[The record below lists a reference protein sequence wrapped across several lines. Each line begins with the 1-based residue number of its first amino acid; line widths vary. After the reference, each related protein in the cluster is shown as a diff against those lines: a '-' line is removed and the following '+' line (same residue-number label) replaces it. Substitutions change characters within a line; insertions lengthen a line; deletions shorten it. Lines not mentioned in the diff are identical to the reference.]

1 MRIYVGH
8 ISAANIKCGILKEIP
23 HFCFFFPNITHIV
36 TRAVIDIALKL
47 MYNVSVKV
55 CYFSEEFMHIHSD
68 NEKYLLEL
76 AKSYPSRSSVLSE
89 IINLNAI
96 LNLPKGT
103 EHFMSD
109 IHGEYEAFLHIRR
122 NASGVIRKKVDALF
136 SKSITAKERGEL
148 ATLIYYPEEKLDE
161 IKERIQ
167 DISDWYAITLE
178 RLLMVC
184 RSVSSKYTRSKV
196 AKRLAKVAGGYDHV
210 IDELLNNDNEE
221 KNKIQ
226 YYDSIVDTIIRI
238 GSAEQLIVA
247 VCSAI
252 KSLVIDHLH
261 IVGDI
266 FDRGARADIIV
277 DELMKEDSIDIQW
290 GNHDVL
296 WMGAA
301 AGSRTCIATVLN
313 NSITYKNLDVIEIGY
328 GISLRPLSLFANEEY
343 KHSDV
348 SGYMPKGDTHGD
360 FLKQDD
366 DVLIARMHK
375 AISVIQ
381 FKLEGQTILRN
392 PSFGMSDRLL
402 LDKIDWDK
410 KTVLIDGV
418 EYPLKDSDFPTVDKE
433 NPYKL
438 TEREARVM
446 YYLKNA
452 FMRSEKLQRHAAFL
466 FEKGEMYT
474 IFNKNLLFH
483 GCIPL
488 DKDGEF
494 IKFDCADGLSGRAF
508 MDFCDRTA
516 RQGFFAKDGTAERQF
531 GKDFLWFLWCGRN
544 SPLCAREKI
553 TTFERLYVSDET
565 TWVEPKNTY
574 YNSWNDERIADKILG
589 EFSLGGSGSHII
601 NGHIPIK
608 SRKGEAP
615 IKANGKLIVIDGG
628 FCQAYQPTTGIGGY
642 TLIYNAEGIRISA
655 HEPFRGKANAI
666 KENVDILSD
675 TVVFEYSAYKI
686 LVKDTDQGAEIQ
698 RRIDDLMLLE
708 SAYETGRIKE
718 RTV

>member
-1 MRIYVGH
+1 MQGY
-8 ISAANIKCGILKEIP
+8 LE
-23 HFCFFFPNITHIV
+23 
-36 TRAVIDIALKL
+36 
-47 MYNVSVKV
+47 
-55 CYFSEEFMHIHSD
+55 

-109 IHGEYEAFLHIRR
+109 IHGEHEAYQHIRR

-136 SKSITAKERGEL
+136 AKSITAKERAEL
-148 ATLIYYPEEKLDE
+148 ATLIYYPEEKLDG
-161 IKERIQ
+161 IKESVT
-167 DISDWYAITLE
+167 DIDDWYAITLE
-178 RLLMVC
+178 RLLALC
-184 RSVSSKYTRSKV
+184 RFVSSKYTRSKV
-196 AKRLAKVAGGYDHV
+196 NKCLEKVAGGFDHV
-210 IDELLNNDNEE
+210 IDELLNNGNEE
-221 KNKIQ
+221 KNKIS
-226 YYDSIVDTIIRI
+226 YYDSLIKAVIDI
-238 GSAEQLIVA
+238 GAAEELIVA
-247 VCSAI
+247 ICSAI

-277 DELMKEDSIDIQW
+277 DELMKEASLDIQW

-328 GISLRPLSLFANEEY
+328 GISLRPLSLFASEQY
-343 KHSDV
+343 KNSDV
-348 SGYMPKGDTHGD
+348 SRYMPKGDTHGD

-366 DVLIARMHK
+366 DILIARMHK

-392 PSFGMSDRLL
+392 PAFGMESRLL
-402 LDKIDWDK
+402 LDKIDFDK
-410 KTVLIDGV
+410 RTVVIEGK
-418 EYPLKDSDFPTVDKE
+418 EYPLRDSDFPTVDRE
-433 NPYKL
+433 NPYRL
-438 TEREARVM
+438 TDAEARVM
-446 YYLKNA
+446 HYLKNA
-452 FMRSEKLQRHAAFL
+452 FMRSEKLHRHVAFL

-474 IFNKNLLFH
+474 ILNKNLMFH

-488 DKDGEF
+488 DKNGEF
-494 IKFDCADGLSGRAF
+494 IKFDCAGGLSGRAF
-508 MDFCDRTA
+508 MDWCDRVA
-516 RQGFFAKDGTAERQF
+516 RQGFFSKEGTPERQM
-531 GKDFLWFLWCGRN
+531 GKDFLWFLWCGKN

-553 TTFERLYVSDET
+553 TTFERLYVEDES

-574 YNSWNDERIADKILG
+574 YTSWNDERVADKILA
-589 EFSLGGSGSHII
+589 EFSLGGRGSHII

-608 SRKGEAP
+608 SKKGEAP
-615 IKANGKLIVIDGG
+615 VKAGGKLIVIDGG

-655 HEPFRGKANAI
+655 HEPFRGKTNAI
-666 KENVDILSD
+666 QNNVDILSD
-675 TVVFEYSAYKI
+675 TVVFEPSAEKI

-698 RRIDDLMLLE
+698 RRIDDLKLLGK
-708 SAYETGRIKE
+708 AYETGRIKE
-718 RTV
+718 RTYND

>member
-1 MRIYVGH
+1 
-8 ISAANIKCGILKEIP
+8 
-23 HFCFFFPNITHIV
+23 
-36 TRAVIDIALKL
+36 
-47 MYNVSVKV
+47 MYNDLSN
-55 CYFSEEFMHIHSD
+55 D
-68 NEKYLLEL
+68 KYLLEL
-76 AKSYPSRSSVLSE
+76 AKSYPNRSSALSE

-109 IHGEYEAFLHIRR
+109 IHGEHEAFLHIRR
-122 NASGVIRKKVDALF
+122 NASGVIRKKVDAVL
-136 SKSITAKERGEL
+136 SKSITAKERAEL

-161 IKERIQ
+161 IKERVP
-167 DISDWYAITLE
+167 DMNDWYAITLE
-178 RLLMVC
+178 RLLLVC
-184 RSVSSKYTRSKV
+184 RNVSNKYTRSKIL
-196 AKRLAKVAGGYDHV
+196 KRLAKVAGGYDHV
-210 IDELLNNDNEE
+210 IDELLNNGNEE

-226 YYDSIVDTIIRI
+226 YYDSIVNTIINI
-238 GSAEQLIVA
+238 GAAEQLIVA

-277 DELMKEDSIDIQW
+277 DELIKEDSLDIQW

-313 NSITYKNLDVIEIGY
+313 NSITYKNLDVVEIGY

-343 KHSDV
+343 KNSDV
-348 SGYMPKGDTHGD
+348 SKYMPKGNTQGD
-360 FLKQDD
+360 FLKHDD

-381 FKLEGQTILRN
+381 FKLEGQTVMRN
-392 PSFGMSDRLL
+392 PSFGMEDRLL
-402 LDKIDWDK
+402 LHKIDRAR
-410 KTVLIDGV
+410 GV
-418 EYPLKDSDFPTVDKE
+418 VEIEGEKYKLSDTDLPTVDPD

-438 TEREARVM
+438 TEGEARVM

-488 DKDGEF
+488 DKNGEF
-494 IKFDCADGLSGRAF
+494 IKFECAGGLSGRAF
-508 MDFCDRTA
+508 MDYCDRIA
-516 RQGFFAKDGTAERQF
+516 RQGFFAKDGTAERQY
-531 GKDFLWFLWCGRN
+531 GKDFLWFLWCGKN

-553 TTFERLYVSDET
+553 TTFERLYVDDES

-574 YNSWNDERIADKILG
+574 YDSWNNEAIADKILA
-589 EFSLGGSGSHII
+589 EFSLGGNGSHII

-615 IKANGKLIVIDGG
+615 VKANGKLIVIDGG

-655 HEPFRGKANAI
+655 HEPFRGRTNAI
-666 KENVDILSD
+666 KENVDIISD
-675 TVVFEYSAYKI
+675 TVVFEYSQYKI
-686 LVKDTDQGAEIQ
+686 LVKDTDQGAEIE
-698 RRIDDLMLLE
+698 RRIDDLSLLVK
-708 SAYETGRIKE
+708 AFETGRIKE

>member
-1 MRIYVGH
+1 MR
-8 ISAANIKCGILKEIP
+8 
-23 HFCFFFPNITHIV
+23 
-36 TRAVIDIALKL
+36 
-47 MYNVSVKV
+47 
-55 CYFSEEFMHIHSD
+55 EFVE

-109 IHGEYEAFLHIRR
+109 IHGEHEAYLHIRR

-136 SKSITAKERGEL
+136 GKSITAKERAEL
-148 ATLIYYPEEKLDE
+148 ATLIYYPEEKLDG
-161 IKERIQ
+161 IKECVT
-167 DISDWYAITLE
+167 DIDDWYAITLE
-178 RLLMVC
+178 RLLALC
-184 RSVSSKYTRSKV
+184 RFVSSKYTRSKV
-196 AKRLAKVAGGYDHV
+196 NKCLEKVAGGFDHV
-210 IDELLNNDNEE
+210 IDELLNNGNEE
-221 KNKIQ
+221 KNKIS
-226 YYDSIVDTIIRI
+226 YYDSLIETVINI
-238 GSAEQLIVA
+238 GAAEQLIVA
-247 VCSAI
+247 ICSAI

-277 DELMKEDSIDIQW
+277 DELMKEASLDIQW

-313 NSITYKNLDVIEIGY
+313 NSITYKNLDVVEIGY
-328 GISLRPLSLFANEEY
+328 GISLRPLSLFASEQY
-343 KHSDV
+343 KDSDV
-348 SGYMPKGDTHGD
+348 SHYMPKGDTHGD

-366 DVLIARMHK
+366 DILIARMHK
-375 AISVIQ
+375 AISIIQ

-392 PSFGMSDRLL
+392 PAFGMEDRLL
-402 LDKIDWDK
+402 LDKIDFDK
-410 KTVLIDGV
+410 KTVMIEGK
-418 EYPLKDSDFPTVDKE
+418 EYLLRDSDFPTVDRE
-433 NPYKL
+433 NPYRL
-438 TEREARVM
+438 TDAEARVM
-446 YYLKNA
+446 HYLKNA
-452 FMRSEKLQRHAAFL
+452 FMRSEKLHRHVAFL

-474 IFNKNLLFH
+474 ILNKNLLFH

-488 DKDGEF
+488 DKNGEF
-494 IKFDCADGLSGRAF
+494 IKFDCAGGLSGRAF
-508 MDFCDRTA
+508 MDWCDRVA
-516 RQGFFAKDGTAERQF
+516 RQGFFAKDGTPERQY
-531 GKDFLWFLWCGRN
+531 GKDFLWFLWCGKN

-553 TTFERLYVSDET
+553 TTFERLYVEDES

-574 YNSWNDERIADKILG
+574 YNSWNDESVADKILS
-589 EFSLGGSGSHII
+589 EFSLGGRGSHII

-615 IKANGKLIVIDGG
+615 VKAGGKLIVIDGG

-655 HEPFRGKANAI
+655 HEPFRGKTNAI
-666 KENVDILSD
+666 QNNVDILSD
-675 TVVFEYSAYKI
+675 TVVFEPSAEKI
-686 LVKDTDQGAEIQ
+686 LVKDTDQGAEIR
-698 RRIDDLMLLE
+698 RRIDDLELLGK
-708 SAYETGRIKE
+708 AYETGRIKE
-718 RTV
+718 RTYND

>member
-1 MRIYVGH
+1 MRGFV
-8 ISAANIKCGILKEIP
+8 E
-23 HFCFFFPNITHIV
+23 
-36 TRAVIDIALKL
+36 
-47 MYNVSVKV
+47 
-55 CYFSEEFMHIHSD
+55 

-109 IHGEYEAFLHIRR
+109 IHGEHEAYLHIRR

-136 SKSITAKERGEL
+136 GKSITAKERAEL
-148 ATLIYYPEEKLDE
+148 ATLIYYPEEKLDG
-161 IKERIQ
+161 IKECVT
-167 DISDWYAITLE
+167 DIDNWYAITLE
-178 RLLMVC
+178 RLLALC
-184 RSVSSKYTRSKV
+184 RFVSSKYTRSKV
-196 AKRLAKVAGGYDHV
+196 NKCLEKVAGGFDHV
-210 IDELLNNDNEE
+210 IDELLNNGNEE
-221 KNKIQ
+221 KNKIS
-226 YYDSIVDTIIRI
+226 YYDSLIETVINI
-238 GSAEQLIVA
+238 GAAEQLIVA
-247 VCSAI
+247 ICSAI

-277 DELMKEDSIDIQW
+277 DELMKEASLDIQW

-313 NSITYKNLDVIEIGY
+313 NSITYKNLDVVEIGY
-328 GISLRPLSLFANEEY
+328 GISLRPLSLFASEQY
-343 KHSDV
+343 KDSDV
-348 SGYMPKGDTHGD
+348 SHYMPKGDTHGD

-366 DVLIARMHK
+366 DILIARMHK
-375 AISVIQ
+375 AISIIQ

-392 PSFGMSDRLL
+392 PAFGMEDRLL
-402 LDKIDWDK
+402 LDKIDFDK
-410 KTVLIDGV
+410 KTVMIEGK
-418 EYPLKDSDFPTVDKE
+418 EYLLRDSDFPTVDRE
-433 NPYKL
+433 NPYRL
-438 TEREARVM
+438 TDAEARVM
-446 YYLKNA
+446 HYLKNA
-452 FMRSEKLQRHAAFL
+452 FMRSEKLHRHVAFL

-474 IFNKNLLFH
+474 ILNKNLLFH

-488 DKDGEF
+488 DKNGEF
-494 IKFDCADGLSGRAF
+494 IKFDCAGGLSGRAF
-508 MDFCDRTA
+508 MDWCDRVA
-516 RQGFFAKDGTAERQF
+516 RQGFFAKDGTPERQY
-531 GKDFLWFLWCGRN
+531 GKDFLWFLWCGKN

-553 TTFERLYVSDET
+553 TTFERLYVEDES

-574 YNSWNDERIADKILG
+574 YNSWNDESVADKILS
-589 EFSLGGSGSHII
+589 EFSLGGRGSHII

-615 IKANGKLIVIDGG
+615 VKAGGKLIVIDGG

-655 HEPFRGKANAI
+655 HEPFRGKTNAI
-666 KENVDILSD
+666 QNNVDILSD
-675 TVVFEYSAYKI
+675 TVVFEPSAEKI
-686 LVKDTDQGAEIQ
+686 LVKDTDQGAEIR
-698 RRIDDLMLLE
+698 RRIDDLELLGK
-708 SAYETGRIKE
+708 AYETGRIKE
-718 RTV
+718 RTYND

>member
-1 MRIYVGH
+1 M
-8 ISAANIKCGILKEIP
+8 
-23 HFCFFFPNITHIV
+23 
-36 TRAVIDIALKL
+36 
-47 MYNVSVKV
+47 
-55 CYFSEEFMHIHSD
+55 FSEGIMQGYPE

-109 IHGEYEAFLHIRR
+109 IHGEHEAFLHIRR
-122 NASGVIRKKVDALF
+122 NASGVIRKKVDVLF
-136 SKSITAKERGEL
+136 SKSITAKERAEL

-167 DISDWYAITLE
+167 DMNDWYAITLE
-178 RLLMVC
+178 RLLALC
-184 RSVSSKYTRSKV
+184 RFVSSKYTRSKV
-196 AKRLAKVAGGYDHV
+196 NKCLEKVAGGFDHV
-210 IDELLNNDNEE
+210 IDELLNNGNEE
-221 KNKIQ
+221 KNKIR
-226 YYDSIVDTIIRI
+226 YYDSLIESIINI
-238 GSAEQLIVA
+238 GAAEELIVA
-247 VCSAI
+247 ICSAI

-277 DELMKEDSIDIQW
+277 DELMKETSLDIQW

-313 NSITYKNLDVIEIGY
+313 NSITYKNLDVVEIGY
-328 GISLRPLSLFANEEY
+328 GISLRPLSLFASEEY
-343 KHSDV
+343 KDSDV
-348 SGYMPKGDTHGD
+348 SHYMPKGNTEGD

-366 DVLIARMHK
+366 DILIARMHK

-392 PSFGMSDRLL
+392 PSFGMEGRLL
-402 LDKIDWDK
+402 LDKIDFDRG
-410 KTVLIDGV
+410 TVLIEGK
-418 EYPLKDSDFPTVDKE
+418 EYPLRDSDFPTVNRND
-433 NPYKL
+433 PYAL
-438 TEREARVM
+438 TDAEARVM
-446 YYLKNA
+446 HYLKNA
-452 FMRSEKLQRHAAFL
+452 FMRSEKLHRHIAFL

-474 IFNKNLLFH
+474 IINNNLLFH

-488 DKDGEF
+488 DKNGEF
-494 IKFDCADGLSGRAF
+494 IKFECAGGLCGRAF
-508 MDFCDRTA
+508 MDYCDRIA
-516 RQGFFAKDGTAERQF
+516 RQGFFAKEGTKERQY
-531 GKDFLWFLWCGRN
+531 GKDFLWFLWCGKN

-553 TTFERLYVSDET
+553 TTFERLYIEDQS
-565 TWVEPKNTY
+565 TWAEPKNTY
-574 YNSWNDERIADKILG
+574 YNSWGDERVADKILA
-589 EFSLGGSGSHII
+589 EFSLGGKGSHII

-608 SRKGEAP
+608 SKKGEAP
-615 IKANGKLIVIDGG
+615 VKAGGKLIVIDGG

-655 HEPFRGKANAI
+655 HEPFRGRSNAI
-666 KENVDILSD
+666 RNNVDIISD
-675 TVVFEYSAYKI
+675 TVVFEPLAEKI
-686 LVKDTDQGAEIQ
+686 LVKDTDQGARIQ
-698 RRIDDLMLLE
+698 RRIEDLTLLGK
-708 SAYETGRIKE
+708 AYESGRIKE